1 MKKIIL
7 TSLLGLGLIS
17 FAATASATLIF
28 NLGGCDYTDD
38 PFGTGSCRGSGAD
51 IAYNSMTMT
60 FAQNGTDTV
69 RMTLDTSNMAPG
81 LGKITSVWFN
91 VNGFD
96 FADLSFASYSGVETK
111 KIIEGGNV
119 GNMGQFA
126 ISFSYVTSGPL
137 GAFKYGMQSSY
148 DITADGLTE
157 NSFAALN
164 SEGFAG
170 VFHLGVITGNG
181 ENGHSA
187 GGVPVPASPS
197 MLLFGT
203 GLAGLAGVSRKRKKK

>member
-7 TSLLGLGLIS
+7 TSLLGFGLIS
-17 FAATASATLIF
+17 FAATANATLIF

-38 PFGTGSCRGSGAD
+38 PFGTGSCGGSGAD
-51 IAYNSMTMT
+51 IAYDSMTMM
-60 FAQNGTDTV
+60 FEKNGTDTV

-119 GNMGQFA
+119 GNMGQFD
-126 ISFSYVTSGPL
+126 INFDYVTSGSL

-148 DITADGLTE
+148 DIMADGLTE

-170 VFHLGVITGNG
+170 AFHMGVTGNG
-181 ENGHSA
+181 ESGHY
-187 GGVPVPASPS
+187 GGGAPVPAPAS

>member
-38 PFGTGSCRGSGAD
+38 PFGVELCGGSGAD

-60 FAQNGTDTV
+60 FAQNGTGTV
-69 RMTLDTSNMAPG
+69 RMTLDTGNMAPG

-96 FADLSFASYSGVETK
+96 FVDLSFASYSGVETE
-111 KIIEGGNV
+111 KIVEAGNV
-119 GNMGQFA
+119 GNMG
-126 ISFSYVTSGPL
+126 SFDINFDYVTSGPL
-137 GAFKYGMQSSY
+137 GVFKYGMQSSY

-157 NSFAALN
+157 NSFSALN

-170 VFHLGVITGNG
+170 AFHLGVTGNG
-181 ENGHSA
+181 ESGYSD
-187 GGVPVPASPS
+187 GGAPVPASPS